1 MGLIFTVHKSTVKPS
16 WQDGWQELT
25 QVYAS
30 TTDQSL
36 GFIKAQTFN
45 SYFTTRIVDDGMAEV
60 LVQADP
66 SCNLVGIAKFKCPCA
81 K

>member
-1 MGLIFTVHKSTVKPS
+1 M
-16 WQDGWQELT
+16 
-25 QVYAS
+25 YAS